1 MRGADTF
8 TESLFTMRKLEDFVP
23 ARHPLREIRKTANAA
38 LDKLGPV
45 LTAMYAA
52 EIKGGRPSVA
62 PEKLLR
68 AMLLQVLFSVRSERQ
83 LMEQVQYNLLFRW
96 FIGLAMDDAVWV
108 PTVFTKNRERLI
120 EHDAVIKFFNEVV
133 AIAQQRDL
141 LSGEHFSVDG
151 TLIQAW
157 AGHKSFV
164 PKTDGDNSDNQGDKG
179 DEGDKP
185 DQTVKTEKGDGA
197 GTAEGDFKGQ
207 RRNNDTHES
216 KTDGDARLYRKGN
229 TASELRY
236 MGHTLSD
243 NRHGLIANAMVTK
256 ADGHAEREAAKA
268 MINDARQALGNEECE
283 ITLGADKGYDAKEFI
298 DACQAMK
305 VTPHVAQNKSRRN
318 SAVPDEIAQ
327 TEGYALSQRRRKLIE
342 QGFGW
347 AKTVGSMR
355 QVMVRG
361 LRRVDQMF
369 VLTMAA
375 YNLVRMRSLGQ
386 IRPQA
391 AQ

>member
-1 MRGADTF
+1 MMRGADTF

-23 ARHPLREIRKTANAA
+23 ASHPLRAIRKMANAA
-38 LDKLGPV
+38 LAKMEPLF
-45 LTAMYAA
+45 ARMYEAD
-52 EIKGGRPSVA
+52 IKGGRPSIA

-68 AMLLQVLFSVRSERQ
+68 AMLLQVLYSVRSERQ

-96 FIGLAMDDAVWV
+96 FIGLSMDDSVWV

-120 EHDAVIKFFNEVV
+120 KHDAVIEFFNEVL
-133 AIAQQRDL
+133 AIAEQKAW

-164 PKTDGDNSDNQGDKG
+164 RRDDDDQGN
-179 DEGDKP
+179 
-185 DQTVKTEKGDGA
+185 GDG
-197 GTAEGDFKGQ
+197 GNFKGEK
-207 RRNNDTHES
+207 RSNDTHES
-216 KTDGDARLYRKGN
+216 KTDADARLYRKGGA
-229 TASELRY
+229 ASELRY

-243 NRHGLIANAMVTK
+243 NRHGLVANAVVTI
-256 ADGHAEREAAKA
+256 ADGYAEREAAKI
-268 MINDARQALGNEECE
+268 MINDARQALDDPARE
-283 ITLGADKGYDAKEFI
+283 ITLGADKGYDAQEFVE
-298 DACQAMK
+298 ACVDMK
-305 VTPHVAQNKSRRN
+305 VAPHVAQNKSGRH
-318 SAVPDEIAQ
+318 SAVPDAIAQ
-327 TEGYALSQRRRKLIE
+327 SAGYAISQQKRKLIE

-347 AKTVGSMR
+347 AKTVGGMR

-361 LRRVDQMF
+361 LKKVDQMF

-375 YNLVRMRSLGQ
+375 YNLVRMRTLGQ
-386 IRPQA
+386 IRTQV